1 MDDLYTKSVLI
12 LGGDVKVPE
21 GFEHPYADAAGD
33 GSGMFMLAFGGTRVY
48 KHYSPVKGEFEL
60 RDQGDGYSL
69 EHLGKPFL
77 ERVDLVKRYSHA
89 PNQANINISRFDSD
103 EEMMSALDE
112 LVETG
117 SVLGISVATG
127 AATTVEDCVRSIA
140 KMRERCPGIPIGL
153 SYRVCSRDDLER
165 IKSAGADE
173 YKLNIGSKI
182 PRIFEVLNPG
192 QSIDDYMSCYNEA
205 VSVFGKGSVSNSL
218 FVGLGETDAEM
229 EESMRDLASIGVL
242 SDLKVKR
249 ITDANRSDLESCL
262 GPIPALSPE
271 RLMSLGLMLKRIEG
285 EYGLDPNTYKTLCNA
300 CRGCN
305 LVPFLDY

>member
-12 LGGDVKVPE
+12 LGGDVKVPG

-33 GSGMFMLAFGGTRVY
+33 GTGMMMLAFGGTRIY

-60 RDQGDGYSL
+60 YDHGDGYSL
-69 EHLGKPFL
+69 EHMGKPFL
-77 ERVDLVKRYSHA
+77 EHVDLVKRYSHA
-89 PNQANINISRFDSD
+89 PNQANINLSRFDSD
-103 EEMMSALDE
+103 EEMMSALSD

-165 IKSAGADE
+165 IKAAGVDE
-173 YKLNIGSKI
+173 YKLNIGSKV

-218 FVGLGETDAEM
+218 FVGLGETDVEM
-229 EESMRDLASIGVL
+229 EESIRDLASIGVL

-249 ITDANRSDLESCL
+249 ITDANRSVLESRL
-262 GPIPALSPE
+262 GPIPVLSPE